1 MRLGLFIIGNLLDIM
16 LLGLLVVMQKTMFAI
31 MIMKM

>member
-16 LLGLLVVMQKTMFAI
+16 LLGLFVIMQKTMFAT